1 MNLPN
6 KLTIMR
12 IILVPFCMF
21 FIAFNFC
28 QSNRAL
34 HLAFSI
40 VALLLFVIT
49 SLTDMLDGK
58 IARKYNLVTDF
69 GKFLDPVA
77 DKLLIIGS
85 YLALL
90 VKHSDDK
97 FYVTFMFWCLYVIF
111 FRELAVTSLRMIV
124 SSKVVI
130 AADIMGKIKTVSQ
143 VVAISTVFLEPVVQ
157 VVFKWILETAMNKKL
172 DWPTN
177 IIPLTWLTI
186 AFSLVM
192 TVWSGINYIKSYWKY
207 LDPEK

>member
-6 KLTIMR
+6 KLTILR

-21 FIAFNFC
+21 FIAFNFY
-28 QSNRAL
+28 QDNAML
-34 HLAFSI
+34 HLIFAIVGLVLFS
-40 VALLLFVIT
+40 LT

-97 FYVTFMFWCLYVIF
+97 FYVTFMFWCLFIIL

-143 VVAISTVFLEPVVQ
+143 MVAVIVAIVEPVFCKYVY
-157 VVFKWILETAMNKKL
+157 N
-172 DWPTN
+172 TN
-177 IIPLTWLTI
+177 NIASFVIIGISAVAT
-186 AFSLVM
+186 LV
-192 TVWSGINYIKSYWKY
+192 SGINYFKAYWPYINPSK
-207 LDPEK
+207 

>member
-6 KLTIMR
+6 KLTILR

-21 FIAFNFC
+21 FIAFTGMNDTAC
-28 QSNRAL
+28 RIIAL
-34 HLAFSI
+34 VLFS
-40 VALLLFVIT
+40 VT

-90 VKHSDDK
+90 VRYHNDDL
-97 FYVTFMFWCLYVIF
+97 FVTFMFWCLFIIF

-143 VVAISTVFLEPVVQ
+143 MVAVIVALVEPI
-157 VVFKWILETAMNKKL
+157 FCRL
-172 DWPTN
+172 
-177 IIPLTWLTI
+177 
-186 AFSLVM
+186 
-192 TVWSGINYIKSYWKY
+192 SGINTYNVATYALVGISAFATLVSGLNYFKAYWPYINPSK
-207 LDPEK
+207 